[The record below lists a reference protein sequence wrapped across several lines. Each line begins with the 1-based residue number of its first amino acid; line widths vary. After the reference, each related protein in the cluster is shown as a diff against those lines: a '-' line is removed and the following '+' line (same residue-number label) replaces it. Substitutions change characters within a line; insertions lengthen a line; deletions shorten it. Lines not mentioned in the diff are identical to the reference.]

1 MQRRT
6 FLKVSA
12 VAVAGLAGRLA
23 FPWAAAAAGGDVSY
37 GGVLYRAGS
46 AGEVMTSTDGGAT
59 WSLHSDLGNIYSI
72 TKLAV
77 ERGGKRLRLTVGYG
91 GHTFALALAP
101 DARSWLTL

>member
-12 VAVAGLAGRLA
+12 VAVAALAGRLA
-23 FPWAAAAAGGDVSY
+23 FPWAAAAATGDVSY
-37 GGVLYRAGS
+37 AGALYRTGGAGKVLTS
-46 AGEVMTSTDGGAT
+46 ADGGT
-59 WSLHSDLGNIYSI
+59 SWSLHSDLGDVYSI
-72 TKLAV
+72 TKLATDR
-77 ERGGKRLRLTVGYG
+77 RGRLRLTVGYG